1 MSDECD
7 EMSDELLA
15 IVPGAFFMPNFA
27 VRNLSGE
34 KGRPSFR
41 EVIINEN

>member
-1 MSDECD
+1 MRHSVWQK
-7 EMSDELLA
+7 SQAL
-15 IVPGAFFMPNFA
+15 FFMPNFA

-41 EVIINEN
+41 EVVISKTIM